1 MTGRKDMARA
11 AEVLCGLVVIS
22 GLSRREVERRL
33 AREGAGIDINRM
45 LTGRYQ
51 MRFHQLVDVLAVL
64 KVHPL
69 EFCRL
74 VFGEPEMRSPL
85 LARAVALFTL
95 PGRRP

>member
-1 MTGRKDMARA
+1 MTGRKATARA
-11 AEVLCGLVVIS
+11 TEVLVGLVEIS

-33 AREGAGIDINRM
+33 AREEGGLDINRM
-45 LTGRYQ
+45 LTGRYA

-69 EFCRL
+69 EFFRL
-74 VFGEPEMRSPL
+74 VFAEPEMRSPL
-85 LARAVALFTL
+85 LARAAALFTP